1 MTEKATANDLTVSN
15 ESEKQTVETPF
26 GDLSVWIKPLSWIER
41 QNALTRFV
49 TVGSDE
55 KGNMAPNIDFGGY
68 WEFVLTTCITKTDPE
83 MSKEELLNIRPE
95 VGEALQALLPSFESL
110 MTGLAGGMTGPLA

>member
-1 MTEKATANDLTVSN
+1 MTEKATASDLTVSS
-15 ESEKQTVETPF
+15 ESIKHTVETPF
-26 GDLSVWIKPLSWIER
+26 GDLSVWIKSLSWIER

-55 KGNMAPNIDFGGY
+55 NGNMAPNIDFGGY
-68 WEFVLTTCITKTDPE
+68 WEFVLMTCITKTDPE
-83 MSKEELLNIRPE
+83 LSKEELLNIRSE
-95 VGEALQALLPSFESL
+95 VGEALQSLLPSFESL